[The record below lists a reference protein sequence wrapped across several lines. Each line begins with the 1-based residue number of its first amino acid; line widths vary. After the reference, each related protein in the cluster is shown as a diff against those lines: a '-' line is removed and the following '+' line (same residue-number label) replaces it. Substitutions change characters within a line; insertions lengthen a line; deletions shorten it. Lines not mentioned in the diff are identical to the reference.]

1 MLYFYFMEVKEPAV
15 AYSKEKV
22 SIEAYLEMENA
33 STEKHEYYKGE
44 VFAMSG
50 PKVPHNEIS
59 GNLFASLHAR
69 LKGKKCK
76 PYNSDQRIHIESNT
90 LFTYP
95 DISIVCGEI
104 VTLNNDNWN
113 IVNPTVII
121 EVLSSST
128 KNYDRGEKFKLYR
141 EIPTLKEYILVD
153 SESIHIEV
161 FRLNATNHWELEE
174 YDALEDALQ
183 IKAIDEAIPL
193 ADIYEGVKM
202 EEWTDRVPE
211 NVSYVQVNDTACPAG
226 QR

>member
-1 MLYFYFMEVKEPAV
+1 MEVKEPAV
-15 AYSKEKV
+15 AYSKEKI

-50 PKVPHNEIS
+50 AKMPHNNIS
-59 GNLFASLHAR
+59 SNVMTALGQK
-69 LKGKKCK
+69 LKGKHCK
-76 PYNSDQRIHIESNT
+76 PYGSDVRIHIEANT

-95 DISIVCGEI
+95 DISIICGDVI
-104 VTLNNDNWN
+104 TLNNDDYN
-113 IVNPTVII
+113 VLNPAVII
-121 EVLSSST
+121 EILSAST

-174 YDALEDALQ
+174 YDALDDALQ

-202 EEWTDRVPE
+202 EE
-211 NVSYVQVNDTACPAG
+211 
-226 QR
+226 